1 MVYLFS
7 RHDNP
12 TLKTQFTEGMLHSIF
27 VTDPLPRTTVSLL
40 RRLIPA
46 ILLIITVHLLLML
59 RTVTTV
65 CKVRTARICA
75 WSFRSPWHN
84 HHLQYKSPAR
94 IAPSGLR
101 SFYFRHY
108 NYITGAISHSI
119 TSTLIFIKSLQICKS
134 GIDAL
139 KRCFLIQC
147 SMFIARNRLLRLAPH
162 PRISP
167 PKQCPRLF
175 GFF

>member
-1 MVYLFS
+1 MVPPIVPSLCVYSRVTRLAQRDQIAPIMRATFTQRLLMVYLFS

-65 CKVRTARICA
+65 FKVRTARICA

-108 NYITGAISHSI
+108 NYITGAMPVSAS
-119 TSTLIFIKSLQICKS
+119 CRAV
-134 GIDAL
+134 G
-139 KRCFLIQC
+139 
-147 SMFIARNRLLRLAPH
+147 
-162 PRISP
+162 
-167 PKQCPRLF
+167 
-175 GFF
+175 